1 MTETPHSDSA
11 RGNTPSSA
19 GAHIMIVED
28 ERIVAL
34 HLRQQLGRL
43 GYSKITV
50 FSAGAAALDAILSD
64 TPDLILMDIHIDG
77 DIDGIETAA
86 GIPPYMHI
94 PVIYLSAY
102 SEDQTLER
110 AKLTHPYG
118 FLIKPFT
125 ERELHA
131 TIQMA
136 LQRRKVEFDLK
147 RSEERLSLAMSA
159 ANMACWEIDIHT
171 RQIETTGLASIIHA
185 DGDAESLSSN
195 WDSFLKKVS
204 PDDRNLVRKAFE
216 TAINQGDFFDVVFR
230 SDDPRSSASWF
241 RAQGKTF
248 ENGPS
253 VPRRIIGVVQDI
265 TDQRVASDRLR
276 QATTVYE
283 TTQDGVLILDQE
295 LRITSANRSYANITG
310 IAIEDALGHRPHVI
324 AKDTFPHAFYREM
337 FKSLE
342 SRKHWHRE
350 IDSTDAQGNP
360 ITLMTQIIAVDSD
373 EGALSHYVAII
384 SDRTAIRRAEEEL
397 QYLAH
402 YDGLTGLPNR
412 LLAVDR
418 LGRAIER
425 ASHQG
430 TRLACM
436 FIDVDN
442 FKNINDT
449 LGHGAGDQLLVMIS
463 RRLKA
468 LTSST
473 DTLAR
478 LGGDEFLITTED
490 ILNESAA
497 ANLASRLI
505 KGLQIPTNLAG
516 RDITVSASIGIS
528 LYPGNAK
535 NAQDMVRQADTAMY
549 AAKNAGRRSFAF
561 YKSAMTD
568 DATHFMTR
576 SLELRRGLENGELE
590 LFYQPQFSRLTG
602 EMTGVEAL
610 IRWNHP
616 TEGLVGPGEII
627 PVAEQSGLIIEIGQW
642 VVEEACAQAQRWR
655 NSGYGALRIA
665 VNASA
670 RQLQSDDFVDVVR
683 NALELTQTPAHTL
696 EIEITESMIQD
707 EARVIARLHE
717 LRKLGVLLA
726 IDDFGTG
733 FSCLGSIK
741 RLPIARIK
749 IDQSFVRGI
758 PDDRDNSALTEAIIA
773 LAHKLGLSVTVEG
786 IEEQC
791 QLDFLTKRECTDF
804 QGFLFCRPVRASE
817 VFNYASASAITS

>member
-1 MTETPHSDSA
+1 MTGNSFSGPTDVTGTTPA
-11 RGNTPSSA
+11 KTQ
-19 GAHIMIVED
+19 IMIVED

-34 HLRQQLGRL
+34 HLRQQLTRL
-43 GYSKITV
+43 GYDKISV
-50 FSAGAAALDAILSD
+50 HSAGDAALRGILND

-86 GIPPYMHI
+86 GIPPHMHI

-136 LQRRKVEFDLK
+136 LERRKVEFALK
-147 RSEERLSLAMSA
+147 RSEERLSLAMA
-159 ANMACWEIDIHT
+159 AAKMACWEIDTHT
-171 RQIETTGLASIIHA
+171 RQIQTSGLANIIHP
-185 DGDAESLSSN
+185 DGDAESLSAN

-204 PDDRNLVRKAFE
+204 PDDQNLVRSAFE
-216 TAINQGDFFDVVFR
+216 AAIEKGDFFDVVFR
-230 SDDPRSSASWF
+230 SDDPQPSVAWF

-248 ENGPS
+248 DNGPNL
-253 VPRRIIGVVQDI
+253 PRRIIGVIQDI
-265 TDQRVASDRLR
+265 TDQRLASDRLR

-283 TTQDGVLILDQE
+283 TTQDGVLILDHD
-295 LRITSANRSYANITG
+295 LRITNGNRSYANITG
-310 IAIEDALGHRPHVI
+310 IAIEDALGHRPHMI
-324 AKDTFPHAFYREM
+324 AHDSLPQVFHREM

-342 SRKHWHRE
+342 RRKHWHRE
-350 IDSTDAQGNP
+350 IESHNADGIP

-397 QYLAH
+397 QYLTH

-412 LLAVDR
+412 LLAIDR

-425 ASHQG
+425 ASHRG
-430 TRLACM
+430 CYLACM
-436 FIDVDN
+436 VIDLDN

-463 RRLKA
+463 HRLRA

-490 ILNESAA
+490 IPNENAA
-497 ANLASRLI
+497 ADMADRLI
-505 KGLQIPTNLAG
+505 KGLQLPTRLAG

-528 LYPGNAK
+528 LFPDTAQS
-535 NAQDMVRQADTAMY
+535 AQDMVRHANTAMY
-549 AAKNAGRRSFAF
+549 AAKNSGRRNFAF
-561 YKSAMTD
+561 YKPAMTD

-576 SLELRRGLENGELE
+576 SLELRRGLENGELV

-602 EMTGVEAL
+602 NMTGVEAL

-616 TEGLVGPGEII
+616 IEGLLGPNEII
-627 PVAEQSGLIIEIGQW
+627 PIAEQSGLIIEIGQW

-655 NSGYGALRIA
+655 DDGHSPLRVA
-665 VNASA
+665 VNVSA
-670 RQLQSDDFVDVVR
+670 RQLRSDGFVDVVR
-683 NALELTQTPAHTL
+683 NALAKTNTPAKAL
-696 EIEITESMIQD
+696 ELEITESMIQN
-707 EARVIARLHE
+707 EALIIARLHE

-741 RLPIARIK
+741 SLPIERIK
-749 IDQSFVRGI
+749 VDQSFVQGI
-758 PDDRDNSALTEAIIA
+758 PQDRDNSALTEAIIA
-773 LAHKLGLSVTVEG
+773 LAYTLGLSVTVEG
-786 IEEQC
+786 VEETC
-791 QLDFLTKRECTDF
+791 QHEFLAELECNDF
-804 QGFLFCRPVRASE
+804 QGFLFCRPIPASQ
-817 VFNYASASAITS
+817 VFKQPNNSMKIS